1 MKSDEMFPARD
12 LGGNA
17 MIQRYTFLYDEDSDQ
32 DVLTQHSGG
41 PLVLYAD
48 YLADHDRIVAEAEA
62 RGRAKGLQ
70 DAEIAVRNLHIASW
84 STIETGPDH
93 GCECAEEHEALE
105 RAERAIA
112 ALRKP
117 EAS

>member
-1 MKSDEMFPARD
+1 MGAIRTWTPFDAARHLCDDE
-12 LGGNA
+12 LV
-17 MIQRYTFLYDEDSDQ
+17 
-32 DVLTQHSGG
+32 VL
-41 PLVLYAD
+41 A
-48 YLADHDRIVAEAEA
+48 ADHDREVAEAEA
-62 RGRAKGLQ
+62 RGRAKGLEG
-70 DAEIAVRNLHIASW
+70 AERTVRGLHISPW

-117 EAS
+117 EVEG